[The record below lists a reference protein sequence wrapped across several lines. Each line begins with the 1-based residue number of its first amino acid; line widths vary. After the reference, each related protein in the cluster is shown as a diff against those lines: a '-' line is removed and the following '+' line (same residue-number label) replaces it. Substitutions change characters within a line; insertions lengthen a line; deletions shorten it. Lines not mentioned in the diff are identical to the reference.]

1 MTSWYKQVEQDGELV
16 TVEITEAELQADR
29 DAVFEQTMRER
40 RGLLLAETDYLFLSD
55 RPAASQAMIDYRQAL
70 RDLPESAGW
79 PTNITWPERPAS

>member
-1 MTSWYKQVEQDGELV
+1 MTSWYRQVEQNGELV

-29 DAVFEQTMRER
+29 DAARELKMRYR
-40 RGLLLAETDYLFLSD
+40 RDNMLTETDYLFLSD

>member
-1 MTSWYKQVEQDGELV
+1 MEGKCLV

-29 DAVFEQTMRER
+29 DATHAQVMRER
-40 RGLLLAETDYLFLSD
+40 RGFLLAETDYLFFSD

-70 RDLPESAGW
+70 RDLPESDGW